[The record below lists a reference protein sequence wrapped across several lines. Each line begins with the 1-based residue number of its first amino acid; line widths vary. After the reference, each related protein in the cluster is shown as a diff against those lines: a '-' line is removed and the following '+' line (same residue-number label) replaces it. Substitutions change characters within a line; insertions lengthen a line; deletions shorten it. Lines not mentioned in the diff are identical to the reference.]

1 MAPKTMPCTR
11 RLPACK
17 SRIEIWVGAEASL
30 QKALQLNPANLDA
43 LILLA
48 MEELRGRTHQ
58 AEDVYRRALQLDPNY
73 AQRQTILPI

>member
-1 MAPKTMPCTR
+1 VYAPLAGMQVANR
-11 RLPACK
+11 DLG
-17 SRIEIWVGAEASL
+17 GAEASL

>member
-1 MAPKTMPCTR
+1 MYAPLAGMQVANR
-11 RLPACK
+11 DLG
-17 SRIEIWVGAEASL
+17 GAEASL